1 MRDEIGDRG
10 TIDHS
15 MTIKLQQKNKLKKLK
30 ISYKTYFNDRLKQV
44 NFHGMLT
51 HPLYVQVTFE
61 RKTHFF
67 KSYYF
72 ELFSKERY
80 FLAVPGTSIAGGP
93 ELLQVIGMETEVIRF
108 IIEKYK
114 DDFSLELFKKA
125 YAYYSKDL
133 CDELESG
140 FLAYLFTFFYDEGL
154 PVLAETIKTGAKST
168 VAYDLVQDLKS
179 ALQKPLYEKL
189 IANSFYYAPPY
200 LPFYGFMKATKRRP
214 MLCLTMMEWERPET
228 QDAFRAYVSNNYP
241 EMDADAISRPSY

>member
-1 MRDEIGDRG
+1 
-10 TIDHS
+10 
-15 MTIKLQQKNKLKKLK
+15 LKNLK

-80 FLAVPGTSIAGGP
+80 FLKVPGTSIAEGP
-93 ELLQVIGMETEVIRF
+93 GLLQIIGMETEVIRF

-114 DDFSLELFKKA
+114 NDFSLEAFKKA

-133 CDELESG
+133 CDELENDFSD
-140 FLAYLFTFFYDEGL
+140 YLHTFFYDEGL
-154 PVLAETIKTGAKST
+154 PVLAETIKTGSKSV
-168 VAYDLVQDLKS
+168 VAYDFVQDLKS
-179 ALQKPLYEKL
+179 ALQKTIYDKL

-200 LPFYGFMKATKRRP
+200 LPVYGFMKATNRWP
-214 MLCLTMMEWERPET
+214 MLCLTMMEWEQPDT
-228 QDAFRAYVSNNYP
+228 QKAFRSYVSNHYP
-241 EMDADAISRPSY
+241 EMDADAIIGQIKRGSS